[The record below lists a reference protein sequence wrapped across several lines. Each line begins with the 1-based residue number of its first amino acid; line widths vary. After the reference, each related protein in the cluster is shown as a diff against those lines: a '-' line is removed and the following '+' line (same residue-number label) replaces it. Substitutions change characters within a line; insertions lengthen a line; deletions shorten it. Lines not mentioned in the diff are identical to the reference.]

1 MSKIK
6 SIRAYEIIDSH
17 GFPTIEGRL
26 TLDDNRSVITSI
38 PTGSSIG
45 KYEAVELRDEDE
57 KRFEGLGVT
66 KAVSYINELIAPKL
80 VGVSPQKQ
88 QEVDYWLIKADGS
101 NNKSRLGANTILTVS
116 QLFLAAGALD
126 AGLPLFQY
134 VNKLYQGLSKKAL
147 PIERIP
153 TPIFNIINGGKHAN
167 NNLDF
172 QEFQVIPSSALTF
185 SQAYQ
190 RGIEI
195 YHELKRVLIYRN
207 ANISLG
213 EEGGF
218 TPNFSTNIDAL
229 EALLETLNRK
239 NLKLGLDIFLGT
251 DMAATSF
258 YKDGKYVIKDKMHP
272 VGLDEYFKFIAD
284 IIERYS
290 LLIVEDPIQ
299 EDDWESWKKLNQDI
313 SKEIYLA
320 GDDLIATNR
329 GRLEKA
335 MKEKACTTVV
345 IKPNQIGT
353 ITETLEVINLAQHN
367 SFNYIISQRA
377 GETNDTLIADL
388 AVGVQADF
396 VKFGA
401 PSRGERVAKY
411 NRLWQIER
419 EELIKK

>member
-1 MSKIK
+1 M
-6 SIRAYEIIDSH
+6 AEI
-17 GFPTIEGRL
+17 GRL
-26 TLDDNRSVITSI
+26 VQHQVA
-38 PTGSSIG
+38 GHG
-45 KYEAVELRDEDE
+45 HVVA
-57 KRFEGLGVT
+57 
-66 KAVSYINELIAPKL
+66 
-80 VGVSPQKQ
+80 Q
-88 QEVDYWLIKADGS
+88 QVD
-101 NNKSRLGANTILTVS
+101 
-116 QLFLAAGALD
+116 
-126 AGLPLFQY
+126 
-134 VNKLYQGLSKKAL
+134 
-147 PIERIP
+147 
-153 TPIFNIINGGKHAN
+153 
-167 NNLDF
+167 
-172 QEFQVIPSSALTF
+172 
-185 SQAYQ
+185 Q

>member
-1 MSKIK
+1 M
-6 SIRAYEIIDSH
+6 
-17 GFPTIEGRL
+17 
-26 TLDDNRSVITSI
+26 
-38 PTGSSIG
+38 
-45 KYEAVELRDEDE
+45 
-57 KRFEGLGVT
+57 
-66 KAVSYINELIAPKL
+66 
-80 VGVSPQKQ
+80 
-88 QEVDYWLIKADGS
+88 
-101 NNKSRLGANTILTVS
+101 
-116 QLFLAAGALD
+116 
-126 AGLPLFQY
+126 Y
-134 VNKLYQGLSKKAL
+134 VNKLYQNLSKKSL